1 MIPINTLLSAYRTG
15 YFPMAVGGR
24 VGWFS
29 PDQRGILP
37 LEGFHTPKRL
47 QRVRR
52 QRHFD
57 VTVNRAFG
65 EVIAACAAR
74 PEDGGNWIDD
84 EIIESYTAFHAAG
97 FAHSVEAWQD
107 ERLVGGLYGVSLNAA
122 FFGESMFHRVTDA
135 SKVAL
140 CALVDRLRERGYR
153 LLDIQWLTPHLARL
167 GAIEVPRRRYL
178 ELVAEAMQHE
188 CVFDGDSDREVGGRR

>member
-1 MIPINTLLSAYRTG
+1 MIPINTLLAAYRTG
-15 YFPMAVGGR
+15 YFPMAVGGH

-37 LEGFHTPKRL
+37 LAGFHIPKRF
-47 QRVRR
+47 RR
-52 QRHFD
+52 ICRQGRFD

-74 PEDGGNWIDD
+74 PEDSGNWIDD
-84 EIIESYTAFHAAG
+84 EIIESYTALHVAG
-97 FAHSVEAWQD
+97 FAHSVEIWQN

-140 CALVDRLRERGYR
+140 CVLVDRLRERGYR
-153 LLDIQWLTPHLARL
+153 LLDIQWRTPHLARF
-167 GAIEVPRRRYL
+167 GAIKIPRRQYL
-178 ELVAEAMQHE
+178 ELVAEAMQYE
-188 CVFDGDSDREVGGRR
+188 SVFDGNSDKE

>member
-1 MIPINTLLSAYRTG
+1 MIPINTLLAAYRTG

-37 LEGFHTPKRL
+37 LESFHTPKRL
-47 QRVRR
+47 QRVCR
-52 QRHFD
+52 QGRFD
-57 VTVNRAFG
+57 VTVNRTFAA
-65 EVIAACAAR
+65 VIAACAAR
-74 PEDGGNWIDD
+74 PEEGGNWIDD
-84 EIIESYTAFHAAG
+84 EIVESYTALHVAG
-97 FAHSVEAWQD
+97 FAHSVEVWQD

-140 CALVDRLRERGYR
+140 CALVDRLRGRGYR
-153 LLDIQWLTPHLARL
+153 LLDVQWLTPHLARL

-178 ELVAEAMQHE
+178 ELLAEAMRQE
-188 CVFDGDSDREVGGRR
+188 SVS

>member
-1 MIPINTLLSAYRTG
+1 MIPINTLLAAYRTG
-15 YFPMAVGGR
+15 YFPMAVGGH

-37 LEGFHTPKRL
+37 LAGLHIPKRL
-47 QRVRR
+47 RR
-52 QRHFD
+52 ICRQGRFD

-65 EVIAACAAR
+65 EAIAACAAR
-74 PEDGGNWIDD
+74 PEDSGNWIDD
-84 EIIESYTAFHAAG
+84 EIIESYTALHVAG
-97 FAHSVEAWQD
+97 FAHSVEIWQN

-140 CALVDRLRERGYR
+140 CVLVDRLRERGYR
-153 LLDIQWLTPHLARL
+153 LLDIQWLTPHLARF
-167 GAIEVPRRRYL
+167 GAIKIPRRQYL
-178 ELVAEAMQHE
+178 ELVTEAMQYE
-188 CVFDGDSDREVGGRR
+188 RVFDGNSDKE

>member
-1 MIPINTLLSAYRTG
+1 MIPINTLLAAYRTG

-29 PDQRGILP
+29 PEQRGILP

-47 QRVRR
+47 QRLRR
-52 QRHFD
+52 QGRFD
-57 VTVNRAFG
+57 VTLNRAFG
-65 EVIAACAAR
+65 EVIATCAAR

-84 EIIESYTAFHAAG
+84 EIIESYTALHAAG
-97 FAHSVEAWQD
+97 FAHSVEAWQG

-122 FFGESMFHRVTDA
+122 FFGESMFHHVTDA

-140 CALVDRLRERGYR
+140 CGLVDRLRERDYR

-178 ELVAEAMQHE
+178 ELLAEAMQHE
-188 CVFDGDSDREVGGRR
+188 CVFDRGPGG